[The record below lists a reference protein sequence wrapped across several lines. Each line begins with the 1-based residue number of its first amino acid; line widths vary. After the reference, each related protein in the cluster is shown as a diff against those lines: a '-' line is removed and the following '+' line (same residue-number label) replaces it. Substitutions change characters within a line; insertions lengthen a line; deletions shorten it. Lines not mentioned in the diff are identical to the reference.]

1 MSSRTVVLTLFFLC
15 PVLAFSQSLQLHYDL
30 RHTIDPKYT
39 RKNYPAF
46 YFEYFISFDSAKGFI
61 KPGAFLLKVQTELT
75 GEKHNTGQ
83 FYMQVSQTFRF
94 WKPKVFLQLQYNGGL
109 GIAEPG
115 AYGYYLTNAFS
126 LGAAYPFRSKNM
138 KAFFNA
144 YISYKYTDFKKPSHD
159 MISAFFW
166 LLFFSNYS
174 INFSGNL
181 VFLTENRNHGD
192 GLTNN
197 LSGKKFLFYGDPQ
210 IWFRLIKGF
219 SAGTR
224 LNLFYHILR
233 ENNSF
238 QAYPTIGVR
247 YQF

>member
-1 MSSRTVVLTLFFLC
+1 MRLVILIFLSLI
-15 PVLAFSQSLQLHYDL
+15 PVSVFSQSLQLHYDF
-30 RHTIDPKYT
+30 RHTLDPKHN

-46 YFEYFISFDSAKGFI
+46 YFEYFKTLDSGTAFV
-61 KPGAFLLKVQTELT
+61 KPGSFLLKVQTELT

-83 FYMQVSQTFRF
+83 FYMQVSQAFRC

-115 AYGYYLTNAFS
+115 SYEYYLTNAFS
-126 LGAAYPFRSKNM
+126 LGVAYPFQSKNN

-144 YISYKYTDFKKPSHD
+144 YTSFKYTDFKRPSHD
-159 MISAFFW
+159 VIGAFYW

-181 VFLTENRNHGD
+181 VYWTENRNHGD
-192 GLTNN
+192 DFTVMMR
-197 LSGKKFLFYGDPQ
+197 GKKFSFYGDPQ
-210 IWFRLIKGF
+210 IWLRLCKGV
-219 SAGTR
+219 SVGSR
-224 LNLFYHILR
+224 LTLYYHVLR
-233 ENNSF
+233 DDNSF
-238 QAYPTIGVR
+238 QAYPTVAVK